1 MESARFTDAYHKVAN
16 CIAIEK
22 NEIAF
27 TNPINQSEF
36 SEYLYLLN
44 FKFMKINELLLDFR
58 TTSRCNMGC
67 DLCFRNPGIDEQ
79 PLQKI
84 REVITKMFHMG
95 FRRIGFTGG
104 EPTIRTDC
112 IDMIEYAKKMGFLTY
127 LSTVGNKFTTDLHL
141 LNGILD
147 WVGLPI
153 DGIDYQTNAAVR
165 SEVMG
170 KQHEVIRDIFIFLAN
185 NPTTIKIKLTT
196 VVTKANIN
204 ELDSIVSFVTQL
216 PYTFNVWRFYQFCPL
231 GIGKSKQ
238 EKLEISTDEF
248 LCHMNNLKAK
258 YNDFPISWATFE
270 ERDKANVV
278 MEPNFD
284 VIIPNGD
291 QYGYLCNM
299 QKDDGG
305 FIVASIIKRKDILK
319 KCANN
324 RFWVY

>member
-1 MESARFTDAYHKVAN
+1 
-16 CIAIEK
+16 
-22 NEIAF
+22 
-27 TNPINQSEF
+27 
-36 SEYLYLLN
+36 
-44 FKFMKINELLLDFR
+44 
-58 TTSRCNMGC
+58 
-67 DLCFRNPGIDEQ
+67 
-79 PLQKI
+79 
-84 REVITKMFHMG
+84 
-95 FRRIGFTGG
+95 
-104 EPTIRTDC
+104 
-112 IDMIEYAKKMGFLTY
+112 
-127 LSTVGNKFTTDLHL
+127 
-141 LNGILD
+141 
-147 WVGLPI
+147 
-153 DGIDYQTNAAVR
+153 
-165 SEVMG
+165 MG
-170 KQHEVIRDIFIFLAN
+170 KQHEVVRDIFVFLAN

-305 FIVASIIKRKDILK
+305 FIVASIIKRKDVLK